1 MATALLCACAGGY
14 QRGPRLRVERTV
26 RSVYNA
32 GNLTLKHAAFWT
44 QSRQRAAVDRGILAA
59 AHLTGPAR
67 PCKGTAVRTAEVL
80 RPMSPSS
87 PLPSSQPDPEQI
99 AWLKSFIRDVPDFPQ
114 PGILFR
120 DITPLLENGA
130 ALRASVEWLAHR
142 YRDARIDQ
150 VVGIESR
157 GFIFGTP
164 LAYLLGTGFVPVRK
178 LGKLPGETVRIEY
191 ALEYGANVLEMQ
203 VGAVKPGQRVLVA
216 DDLLATGGT
225 TAGTVA
231 LVEALGAQ
239 VVSLAFLIE
248 LTALG
253 GRQRLADRDVFALLA
268 Y

>member
-1 MATALLCACAGGY
+1 M
-14 QRGPRLRVERTV
+14 
-26 RSVYNA
+26 
-32 GNLTLKHAAFWT
+32 T
-44 QSRQRAAVDRGILAA
+44 QAP
-59 AHLTGPAR
+59 TP
-67 PCKGTAVRTAEVL
+67 
-80 RPMSPSS
+80 
-87 PLPSSQPDPEQI
+87 QPDVPDASHV

-120 DITPLLENGA
+120 DITPLLENAA

-142 YRDARIDQ
+142 YRGVGVDQ

-178 LGKLPGETVRIEY
+178 VGKLPGETVRLEY
-191 ALEYGANVLEMQ
+191 ALEYGSNVLEMQ
-203 VGAVKPGQRVLVA
+203 VGAVQRGQRVLVV

-231 LVEALGAQ
+231 LVERQGAK
-239 VVSLAFLIE
+239 VISLAFLIE
-248 LTALG
+248 LTSLD
-253 GRQRLADRDVFALLA
+253 GRQQLAGRDVYSLLK

>member
-1 MATALLCACAGGY
+1 M
-14 QRGPRLRVERTV
+14 
-26 RSVYNA
+26 
-32 GNLTLKHAAFWT
+32 
-44 QSRQRAAVDRGILAA
+44 
-59 AHLTGPAR
+59 
-67 PCKGTAVRTAEVL
+67 
-80 RPMSPSS
+80 
-87 PLPSSQPDPEQI
+87 SQPTPIPPTLPDSQQV
-99 AWLKSFIRDVPDFPQ
+99 AWLKTFIRDVPDFPQ

-120 DITPLLENGA
+120 DITPLLEDA
-130 ALRASVEWLAHR
+130 SALRASVEWLAHR
-142 YRDARIDQ
+142 YRGAGIEQ

-178 LGKLPGETVRIEY
+178 VGKLPGQTVRIEY

-203 VGAVKPGQRVLVA
+203 VGAVRPGQRVLVV

-231 LVEALGAQ
+231 LVERLGAQ

-248 LTALG
+248 LTALE
-253 GRQRLADRDVFALLA
+253 GRSRLAGRDVYALLA